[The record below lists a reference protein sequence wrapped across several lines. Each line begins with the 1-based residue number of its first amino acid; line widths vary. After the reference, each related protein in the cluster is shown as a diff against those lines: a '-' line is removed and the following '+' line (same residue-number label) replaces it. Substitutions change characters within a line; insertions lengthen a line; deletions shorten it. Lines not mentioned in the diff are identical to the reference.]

1 MDFMMA
7 LTNLIK
13 FPLFNSMWVTLYLMQ
28 ARVITKCLSNVSRA
42 LLDSFLAA
50 HTFNPLIW
58 DEFFS
63 LCTIVVMEPYLQIE
77 KFSNYRKS
85 VFLQQ

>member
-1 MDFMMA
+1 MMT

-28 ARVITKCLSNVSRA
+28 SRVIAKCLSNVSKA
-42 LLDSFLAA
+42 LLDSFLTS
-50 HTFNPLIW
+50 HTFNPLVW

-63 LCTIVVMEPYLQIE
+63 LCTIFVTEPYLQIE
-77 KFSNYRKS
+77 KFSSYRKN
-85 VFLQQ
+85 VFLLQ